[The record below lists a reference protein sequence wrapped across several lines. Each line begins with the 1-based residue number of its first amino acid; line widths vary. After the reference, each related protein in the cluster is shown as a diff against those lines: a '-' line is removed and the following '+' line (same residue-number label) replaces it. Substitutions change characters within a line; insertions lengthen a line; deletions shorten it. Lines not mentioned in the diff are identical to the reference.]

1 MLRGIP
7 TFVLIFS
14 LAFSVTVAAQPA
26 ETGAST
32 TTKATRRHR
41 TVLHSTR
48 SDTANADVEAA
59 TGHLLLAKDAWAYS
73 RPTKLSPTVER
84 VHTGKYVNVT
94 GTTRDYVQVRLKSGQ
109 TAYVPQSAVQLVA
122 PTEKDFTLT
131 ADSPVYSAPSRSSKA
146 IAEVHRGHNVHVIG
160 LALNYL
166 KIKMKDG
173 LAGYVP
179 QTAAE

>member
-1 MLRGIP
+1 MLRAIA

-14 LAFSVTVAAQPA
+14 LAFSLKVAAQTA
-26 ETGAST
+26 ETGTTT
-32 TTKATRRHR
+32 TTKASRRHR
-41 TVLHSTR
+41 TVVHSR
-48 SDTANADVEAA
+48 SDTGNADVEAA
-59 TGHLLLAKDAWAYS
+59 TGHLLLTKDSWAYS
-73 RPTKLSPTVER
+73 RPTKWSPTVER
-84 VHTGKYVNVT
+84 VHSGKYVNVT
-94 GTTRDYVQVRLKSGQ
+94 GSTRDYVQVRLKSGQ

-122 PTEKDFTLT
+122 PADKDFTLT

-146 IAEVHRGHNVHVIG
+146 IAEVHRGHNAHVIG

-173 LAGYVP
+173 LVGYIP